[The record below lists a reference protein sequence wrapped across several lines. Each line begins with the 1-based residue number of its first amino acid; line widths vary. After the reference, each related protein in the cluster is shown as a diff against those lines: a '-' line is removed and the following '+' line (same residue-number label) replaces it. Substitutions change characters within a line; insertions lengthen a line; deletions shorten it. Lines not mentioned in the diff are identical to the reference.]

1 MLCQLLLSPLSIHC
15 TPRQQGYN
23 ELRTKGFLPMSN
35 ELDGVYRITSTTNYQ
50 GPLEKRSDG
59 ETTIRNGQTERTDN
73 AGCLWTSTFT
83 VIDDNTVEMESVADP
98 ENAHIDFLLRR
109 PDGSPTRDKVT
120 YRSRLK
126 LARKE
131 DKIQMSGQIEY
142 GDEIVFL
149 TLRKTT
155 NV

>member
-1 MLCQLLLSPLSIHC
+1 MA
-15 TPRQQGYN
+15 G
-23 ELRTKGFLPMSN
+23 
-35 ELDGVYRITSTTNYQ
+35 ELDGKYRITSTTNYD

-59 ETTIRNGQTERTDN
+59 ETVIKNGQTERVDD
-73 AGCLWTSTFT
+73 AGCKWTSTFNI
-83 VIDDNTVEMESVADP
+83 VDDNTVEMVSVADP

-142 GDEIVFL
+142 GDEIVLL
-149 TLRKTT
+149 TLRKIS

>member
-1 MLCQLLLSPLSIHC
+1 MP
-15 TPRQQGYN
+15 G
-23 ELRTKGFLPMSN
+23 
-35 ELDGVYRITSTTNYQ
+35 ELDGTYRITSTTNYQ

-59 ETTIRNGQTERTDN
+59 ETVIANGQTERIDD
-73 AGCLWTSTFT
+73 AGCKWTSTFNI
-83 VIDDNTVEMESVADP
+83 IDDHTVEMVSVADP

-126 LARKE
+126 LARKD

-142 GDEIVFL
+142 GDEIVLL
-149 TLRKTT
+149 TLRKIA
-155 NV
+155 NA

>member
-1 MLCQLLLSPLSIHC
+1 MA
-15 TPRQQGYN
+15 GD
-23 ELRTKGFLPMSN
+23 
-35 ELDGVYRITSTTNYQ
+35 LDGIYRITSTTNYQ

-59 ETTIRNGQTERTDN
+59 ETVIKNGQTERIDD
-73 AGCLWTSTFT
+73 AGCQWTSTFT
-83 VIDDNTVEMESVADP
+83 IIDDNTVEMVSVADP

-126 LARKE
+126 LARKD

-142 GDEIVFL
+142 GDEIVLL
-149 TLRKTT
+149 TLRKIS
-155 NV
+155 NG